1 MFEALVALGIRT
13 SAEASFAK
21 VMHFRD
27 AKDNREIDLIVEP
40 VDGRV
45 LAIEVKL
52 SEVITEHDC
61 RHLNWLE
68 AQLSEELIDKVVIY
82 SGHHAY
88 RQNGV
93 ALIPLPLLG
102 A

>member
-1 MFEALVALGIRT
+1 
-13 SAEASFAK
+13 
-21 VMHFRD
+21 
-27 AKDNREIDLIVEP
+27 
-40 VDGRV
+40 
-45 LAIEVKL
+45 VKL
-52 SEVITEHDC
+52 SELITEHDC

>member
-1 MFEALVALGIRT
+1 MFEALVALGIRS
-13 SAEASFAK
+13 SAEARFAK

-27 AKDNREIDLIVEP
+27 AKDNREIDLIVERLE
-40 VDGRV
+40 GKI

-52 SEVITEHDC
+52 SETITEHDC
-61 RHLNWLE
+61 RHLKWLE
-68 AQLSEELIDKVVIY
+68 AQLGEGLIDKVVIY
-82 SGHHAY
+82 SGRHAY

-93 ALIPLPLLG
+93 ALIPLALLG